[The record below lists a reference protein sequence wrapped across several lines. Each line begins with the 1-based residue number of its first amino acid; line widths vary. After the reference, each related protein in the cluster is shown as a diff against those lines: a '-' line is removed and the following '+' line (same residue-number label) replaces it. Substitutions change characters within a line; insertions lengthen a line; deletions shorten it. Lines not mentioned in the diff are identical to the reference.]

1 MKKHLTTYH
10 YYDFKKK
17 EKYDPEKFDKQL
29 DRFKE
34 WEKKKNEKIKNRKM
48 EQQKKEYDDYTSKN
62 IHYKKDLYNVD
73 TSDVISRLYE
83 KDLKKRR
90 EEHKT
95 LIKVYEPPFRPNV
108 YKENYIRYGHIK
120 STIDNRNK
128 NVVKKKIRIA
138 RSTGRRNVNNLNYYN
153 SNYNDEDEDEEE
165 DNQEEEHDEE
175 DIQNRF
181 RQMLFFNKRRTQTSA
196 PKRKNNSAKP
206 RKKVR
211 RKA

>member
-1 MKKHLTTYH
+1 
-10 YYDFKKK
+10 
-17 EKYDPEKFDKQL
+17 
-29 DRFKE
+29 
-34 WEKKKNEKIKNRKM
+34 M

-83 KDLKKRR
+83 KDIKKRK
-90 EEHKT
+90 EEYKT

-108 YKENYIRYGHIK
+108 YKENYLRYGHIK

-128 NVVKKKIRIA
+128 NAIKKKIRIA
-138 RSTGRRNVNNLNYYN
+138 RSTGRRNVNQNYYN
-153 SNYNDEDEDEEE
+153 NYNDEDEEEGEE
-165 DNQEEEHDEE
+165 DDYQEEEHDEE
-175 DIQNRF
+175 DVQNRF
-181 RQMLFFNKRRTQTSA
+181 REMLFFHKRRTQTSA

-211 RKA
+211 RMA